1 MKKEKMLT
9 VRLTSDILDSLDEL
23 AHRKGT
29 SRATMA
35 RNILANCERFDE
47 FLQAETAKGIGNRI
61 RLEED
66 LARQVQVAL
75 SVEVA
80 PAMAPMIAEM
90 MRRVMEQVARELS
103 SKGAW
108 NNNSKVT

>member
-23 AHRKGT
+23 AHRKGA

-47 FLQAETAKGIGNRI
+47 FLQAETAKGMDNRI
-61 RLEED
+61 QLEED
-66 LARQVQVAL
+66 LARQVQGAL
-75 SVEVA
+75 SQEVT
-80 PAMAPMIAEM
+80 PAIAPMIAEM
-90 MRRVMEQVARELS
+90 MRRVMEQVVRELS
-103 SKGAW
+103 SKGVW
-108 NNNSKVT
+108 RNNSKTP